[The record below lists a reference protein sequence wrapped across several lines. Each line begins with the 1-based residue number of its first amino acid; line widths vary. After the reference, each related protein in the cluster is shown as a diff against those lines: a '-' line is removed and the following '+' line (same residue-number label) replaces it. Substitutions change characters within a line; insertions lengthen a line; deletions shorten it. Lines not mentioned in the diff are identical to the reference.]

1 MNHDFTKHLT
11 HPILLSSFLY
21 MYPLVTVPLP
31 CLISC
36 TFSDLYQHAVQPIH
50 EFIRPLVTI
59 TNIRTMSR
67 CPGNSGSSGPG
78 TLFLALYKVDH
89 IVTFLITIFLR
100 TWHSENTW
108 TRTEICT
115 TSPPETSHQLKHQYI
130 TQTRPSISHTVSA
143 TPPKIEFQN
152 VLSCIRNASLQIP
165 NIISDSGGKRKIKR
179 RRGTRHNGSPKR
191 HFVIELRGQ
200 GEPYCRARAEVGE
213 TCMMRPPR
221 LL

>member
-1 MNHDFTKHLT
+1 MSTSTTKKLQMSLRHHTGRCDRTAPSDLTYLMNHDFTKHLT

-31 CLISC
+31 CLISS

-78 TLFLALYKVDH
+78 TLFLALYPVDH
-89 IVTFLITIFLR
+89 IATFLITIFLR

-108 TRTEICT
+108 KRTEICT
-115 TSPPETSHQLKHQYI
+115 TSPPETSHQLKHQHI
-130 TQTRPSISHTVSA
+130 TNPSIDLAYNIRDISKESSSKTCYPASEMQVSKSR
-143 TPPKIEFQN
+143 TSS
-152 VLSCIRNASLQIP
+152 VTR
-165 NIISDSGGKRKIKR
+165 RK
-179 RRGTRHNGSPKR
+179 
-191 HFVIELRGQ
+191 E
-200 GEPYCRARAEVGE
+200 ED
-213 TCMMRPPR
+213 
-221 LL
+221 